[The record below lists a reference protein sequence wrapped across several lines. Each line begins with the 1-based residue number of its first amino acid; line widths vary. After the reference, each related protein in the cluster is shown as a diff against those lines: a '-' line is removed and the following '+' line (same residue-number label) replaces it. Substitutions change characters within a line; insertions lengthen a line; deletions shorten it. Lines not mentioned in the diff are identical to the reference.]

1 MKLLGLIAGSLVL
14 GLLVA
19 ASVKPDR
26 ERAMHRHFRKLE
38 RAGMDRHGFYGSGI

>member
-1 MKLLGLIAGSLVL
+1 MKLFGLIAGSLVL

-19 ASVKPDR
+19 ATVKPER

-38 RAGMDRHGFYGSGI
+38 RAGLDRYESYGGGM